1 MKTLLHLSS
10 KLCLTVCFGYF
21 MISSSI
27 SLSAQ
32 SPYQDSSL
40 SAEQRAEDLLHR
52 LTLEEKVS
60 LMQNNSPAIERL
72 GIRPYEWWNEA
83 LHGVARAG
91 LATVFPQT
99 IGMAASFND
108 SLLYEVFNAVSDEAR
123 AKNRDFNSRGEYK
136 RYQGLTMWTPNINI
150 FRDPRW
156 GRGQETYGED
166 PYLTALM
173 GLAVVKGLQG
183 PDSAQYD
190 KLHACAKHYAV
201 HSGPEWN
208 RHSFDAKDIDP
219 RDLWETYLPAFK
231 TLVQD
236 GKVKEVMC
244 AYNRYE
250 GEPCCGS
257 KRLLT
262 QILRDEWGFDGIV
275 VSDCWAISDFWR
287 ENRHLTHKDAAHAS
301 ADAVLSG
308 TDLECGGDYRK
319 LTDAVKAGYID
330 EEQINVSLRRLLK
343 ARFELGEMEEEY
355 PWQIPYSVVDC
366 DAHKALALEMAR
378 QTMTLLQNNNN
389 VLPLDKK
396 AKIALIGPNAND
408 SVMQW
413 ANYNGF
419 PSHTSTLLSA
429 MQSYLPE
436 SQLIYTPACGAT
448 DGITYRSLL
457 GQCNSNG
464 QQGFSASYWNNPS
477 FEGAIAT
484 TDQIS
489 TPFHFNTL
497 GATTFAPGVNLTDFS
512 GRYQTTLTPT
522 KDCDA
527 IFLLKS
533 NEAITISVNGQE
545 VVNSAKTR
553 KAQNEY
559 SMPVKAGEKYNIEL
573 SITTR
578 RSDSYLNF
586 DVAEEVPFSMQTIL
600 QEVKDADVVVF
611 AGGISAML
619 EGEEMPVDAPGFK
632 RGDRTDIEL
641 PAIQREILA
650 GLKQAG
656 KKVVFVNYSGSAMA
670 LVPETESCD
679 AILQAWY
686 PGQAGGQAVVEVLYG
701 DYNPSGKLPVTFYK
715 NTNQLPDFEDYS
727 MKGRT
732 YRYMTE
738 EPLFPFGYGLSYTAF
753 AYEDAKLNKQSISQN
768 EEVELIVPVS
778 NTGDMDGDEIVQIY
792 LKRNDD
798 KDGPQKALRSFK
810 RTHIKKGESQIVT
823 IPLSYDDFNWF
834 DTETNTMRTIPGNY
848 EILYGGSSRN
858 EDLKSLTIQVD

>member
-1 MKTLLHLSS
+1 MKTPRHLLS
-10 KLCLTVCFGYF
+10 KLYFKVCLCCFT
-21 MISSSI
+21 ISSFSN
-27 SLSAQ
+27 LSAQ
-32 SPYQDSSL
+32 LPYQDSSL

-60 LMQNNSPAIERL
+60 LMQNNSPAIEHL

-166 PYLTALM
+166 PFLTTQM

-183 PDSAQYD
+183 PDSAKYD

-208 RHSFDAKDIDP
+208 RHSFDAKDVDP

-231 TLVQD
+231 SLVQD
-236 GKVKEVMC
+236 GKVKEIMC

-257 KRLLT
+257 KQLLT

-308 TDLECGGDYRK
+308 TDLECGSDYRK

-330 EEQINVSLRRLLK
+330 EEQINVSLKRLLK

-378 QTMTLLQNNNN
+378 QTITLLQNNNH
-389 VLPLDKK
+389 VLPLSKNVK
-396 AKIALIGPNAND
+396 VALIGPNAND

-436 SQLIYTPACGAT
+436 SQLVYTPACGAT
-448 DGITYRSLL
+448 DGITYSSLL
-457 GQCNSNG
+457 GQCSNNG
-464 QQGFSASYWNNPS
+464 QKGFSAVYWNNPN
-477 FEGAIAT
+477 FEGATAA
-484 TDQIS
+484 TDQIG

-497 GATTFAPGVNLTDFS
+497 GATTFAPGVNLIDFS

-522 KDCDA
+522 KDCNA

-533 NEAITISVNGQE
+533 NESITILVNGQE
-545 VVNSAKTR
+545 VLSSAKTR
-553 KAQNEY
+553 KAKNEY
-559 SMPVKAGEKYNIEL
+559 TLPVKAGEKYNIEL

-586 DVAEEVPFSMQTIL
+586 DIAEEVAFNMQNLLSEI
-600 QEVKDADVVVF
+600 KDADVVVF
-611 AGGISAML
+611 AGGISPML
-619 EGEEMPVDAPGFK
+619 EGEEMPVDAIGFK
-632 RGDRTDIEL
+632 GGDRTDIEL
-641 PAIQREILA
+641 PAIQREILGA
-650 GLKQAG
+650 LKQAG
-656 KKVVFVNYSGSAMA
+656 KKVVLVNYSGSAMA
-670 LVPETESCD
+670 LMPESENCE

-686 PGQAGGQAVVEVLYG
+686 PGQAGGQAVAEVLFG
-701 DYNPSGKLPVTFYK
+701 DYNPAGRLPVTFYK
-715 NTNQLPDFEDYS
+715 SVNQLPDFEDYS

-738 EPLFPFGYGLSYTAF
+738 EPLFPFGYGLSYTKF
-753 AYEDAKLNKQSISQN
+753 AYGDAKLSKQVVAHD
-768 EEVELIVPVS
+768 EEVEFVVPLS
-778 NTGDMDGDEIVQIY
+778 NIGNMDGDEIVQIY
-792 LKRNDD
+792 LKRSDD
-798 KDGPQKALRSFK
+798 KDGPAKALRSFK
-810 RTHIKKGESQIVT
+810 RVHIKKGDTQVVN
-823 IPLSYDDFNWF
+823 IPISYSDFAWF
-834 DTETNTMRTIPGNY
+834 DTESNTMRTIPGVY

-858 EDLKSLTIQVD
+858 EDLKTVTIQID